1 MFIRPVFPNCELCS
15 SLFPDLELVIVY
27 IYVLVLSRVY
37 TYFMLIV
44 YMLILYVDIVCRY
57 VDVDMLFIC

>member
-37 TYFMLIV
+37 TY
-44 YMLILYVDIVCRY
+44 LYVDRLY
-57 VDVDMLFIC
+57 VDFIC